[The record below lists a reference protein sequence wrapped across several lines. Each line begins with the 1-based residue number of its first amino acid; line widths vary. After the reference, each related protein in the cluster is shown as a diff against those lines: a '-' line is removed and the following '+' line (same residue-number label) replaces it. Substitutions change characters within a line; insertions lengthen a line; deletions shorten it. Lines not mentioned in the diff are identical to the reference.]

1 MSNYM
6 RDVRVTS
13 SIADAYRSM
22 YAKVDEEVLNEELID
37 SLIEDV
43 REEEIEDIA
52 EYLDENENLD
62 ESKGLAAKSKKS
74 GISVGTLRKVYNRG
88 MAAWKT
94 GHRPGT
100 TPQQWGMAR
109 VNAFIVKKK
118 KGNLNHDKDLAHVI
132 HPDDNMLEALTT
144 MPDSVKN
151 RISNLRNKKMD
162 VKYDSDEYHRIQKQ
176 IDSLMK
182 QYSPKKESIDEALKP
197 HEKIIS
203 KTFKT
208 TNKIEI
214 KGIDR
219 LIDMSSIGVVQA
231 MQKQNP
237 RGFTKT
243 VMNLGKLKE
252 DFESLDEVK
261 RQEVDAMKKVSK
273 EMQKVLVSYQKIANM
288 GDKELKDTKHN
299 KEYKKVLD
307 ARDTILKMIGTLNTK
322 MILQKEELD
331 NDDKPVVKKIVTMLK
346 KASKKHA
353 KQAGDLEKAV
363 SEAKFNL
370 KVKYDGGFEK
380 GRGPTGI
387 AYTIPSG
394 HPDAENP
401 RTRKK
406 YPERQTPQYKKL
418 YKAILKKKA
427 PKQLKFHPI
436 SEGKGKNFAQQAAI
450 AIAKKKSGKYDKD
463 GKKINASHCSEGVSV
478 SDERIINKGKGIII
492 MIDDNGKK
500 VSAIFKDK
508 KNADK
513 FNRNKPSDV
522 KKLLKLAKSKKF
534 GKAIDEKVKDGKL
547 DPLSKMGKS
556 KLTGQEINR
565 YYRENPKQKA
575 AARDKTVKKAIEL
588 ALDLSGATN
597 YAIKEIEKLKRG
609 LSKNPAVK
617 LAIQHANESKEFKG
631 HHVVI
636 EQLSGANMVKLK
648 TYGKMMAKMTKLPFD
663 ENDPEK
669 GIDKLMGQ
677 VWKQKHVPANWERL
691 HKMVMMLKSIG
702 VKMPSL
708 KGKYMGLDPVS
719 KKAIFYKEGTGEMV
733 DWHQKIEDIKEGIE
747 ELVEKKEMS
756 DADIKKIEK
765 MTDRNDHT
773 GSLMHLAKLLGDRKG
788 LDALKG
794 IMMTHKALGH
804 MPEGLMKTRNQ
815 IHDNLMR
822 QSSSKY
828 SNHKDVIS
836 SF

>member
-1 MSNYM
+1 MSNHY
-6 RDVRVTS
+6 RDVKTTASV
-13 SIADAYRSM
+13 ADAYKTM
-22 YAKVDEEVLNEELID
+22 YATPNEDILNEELID

-43 REEEIEDIA
+43 RDEEIEDIA

-132 HPDDNMLEALTT
+132 HPDD
-144 MPDSVKN
+144 
-151 RISNLRNKKMD
+151 
-162 VKYDSDEYHRIQKQ
+162 
-176 IDSLMK
+176 
-182 QYSPKKESIDEALKP
+182 
-197 HEKIIS
+197 
-203 KTFKT
+203 
-208 TNKIEI
+208 
-214 KGIDR
+214 
-219 LIDMSSIGVVQA
+219 DM
-231 MQKQNP
+231 
-237 RGFTKT
+237 
-243 VMNLGKLKE
+243 MN
-252 DFESLDEVK
+252 EVK

-273 EMQKVLVSYQKIANM
+273 DMQKVLVSYQKIANM
-288 GDKELKDTKHN
+288 GDKELKNTVHN
-299 KEYKKVLD
+299 KAYKQVLD

-322 MILQKEELD
+322 MLLQKEEFELVEASAGEMIDKLFNLKGNKDAGYGVAKLLSMTGVKVIQAMQKQNPQGFMKTVIALGQEKGKMRIPTNNALMKMFKQQGVKPLPEELD
-331 NDDKPVVKKIVTMLK
+331 NDDKPVVKKIINKLK
-346 KASKKHA
+346 GASKKHA
-353 KQAGDLEKAV
+353 KQASDLEKAV
-363 SEAKFNL
+363 N
-370 KVKYDGGFEK
+370 
-380 GRGPTGI
+380 
-387 AYTIPSG
+387 
-394 HPDAENP
+394 
-401 RTRKK
+401 
-406 YPERQTPQYKKL
+406 
-418 YKAILKKKA
+418 
-427 PKQLKFHPI
+427 
-436 SEGKGKNFAQQAAI
+436 
-450 AIAKKKSGKYDKD
+450 
-463 GKKINASHCSEGVSV
+463 
-478 SDERIINKGKGIII
+478 
-492 MIDDNGKK
+492 
-500 VSAIFKDK
+500 
-508 KNADK
+508 
-513 FNRNKPSDV
+513 
-522 KKLLKLAKSKKF
+522 
-534 GKAIDEKVKDGKL
+534 EKVKDGKL

-556 KLTGQEINR
+556 KLTGREISQ

-575 AARDKTVKKAIEL
+575 AARDKSVKKAIEL
-588 ALDLSGATN
+588 ALDLGGATN
-597 YAIKEIEKLKRG
+597 YAIKEIEKFKKG
-609 LSKNPAVK
+609 LSKHPAVK
-617 LAIQHANESKEFKG
+617 LAIRHANESKEWTG

-691 HKMVMMLKSIG
+691 HKMVMMLKGIG

-719 KKAIFYKEGTGEMV
+719 KKAIFYKEGTDEMIE
-733 DWHQKIEDIKEGIE
+733 WHQKIEDIKEGIE

-756 DADIKKIEK
+756 AADIKKIEK

-815 IHDNLMR
+815 IYDNLMR